1 VTSVTEFAKLIMHMR
16 AQGSVM
22 LGTDLEQKVGYA
34 VAAFAHCFFRT
45 CSKKLGGNSLMKK
58 ILLVV
63 FLFAFAVGMAA
74 AQTYTKGSGLTG
86 VDILGAHQNGGRG
99 CAGCHAPHSGAQGG
113 GGNSAANAVAFNDPL
128 SGTQALFGQDVTP
141 LLGYPI
147 TFGNGYVETLPG
159 EGAAYT
165 TQTDELRQI
174 TMCLACH
181 DGVVAKGQMMNG
193 QSWEQRMQLLP
204 KGVYGTRPIPTL
216 LGNDSG
222 YGGSAAK
229 YGNDHPVGIAANLSQ
244 VGVWTNNTTTSPL
257 TITVDPV
264 NGITNI
270 APNSPAYF
278 QFATNYGYPALA
290 GSVWSYG
297 VSIPNADTNPGDAF
311 LTCTTCHNQHA
322 MYVYVAPAGKQS
334 GATIVGGGYYP
345 TYFFI
350 NGPYNPGT
358 PVPNANMASS
368 TTQFCRQCHF
378 DTANETYGI
387 TTVTTQF

>member
-1 VTSVTEFAKLIMHMR
+1 
-16 AQGSVM
+16 
-22 LGTDLEQKVGYA
+22 
-34 VAAFAHCFFRT
+34 
-45 CSKKLGGNSLMKK
+45 MKK
-58 ILLVV
+58 ILVV
-63 FLFAFAVGMAA
+63 VSLFAFAVGVAA
-74 AQTYTKGSGLTG
+74 AQTYSKGSGLTG

-113 GGNSAANAVAFNDPL
+113 GGNAATNATAFNDPM

-141 LLGYPI
+141 LLGYSI
-147 TFGNGYVETLPG
+147 TFGNGYIEQLPA
-159 EGAAYT
+159 EGTAYT

-193 QSWEQRMQLLP
+193 QSWEQRMLLLP

-222 YGGSAAK
+222 FGGSTAK
-229 YGNDHPVGIAANLSQ
+229 YGNDHPVGVAANLSQ
-244 VGVWTNNTTTSPL
+244 VGVWTNNTSTSPL
-257 TITVDPV
+257 TVTVDAV

-290 GSVWSYG
+290 GSAWAYG
-297 VSIPNADTNPGDAF
+297 VSIPNGDTNPGDAF

-334 GATIVGGGYYP
+334 GATIVGGGSYP
-345 TYFFI
+345 TYFFL

-358 PVPNANMASS
+358 DVPNANMAASA
-368 TTQFCRQCHF
+368 TQFCRQCHF
-378 DTANETYGI
+378 DTANEAYGI
-387 TTVTTQF
+387 STVTTQF